1 MLVLVS
7 RFAIAE
13 YHLVGGKI
21 SKHSESSTPWPSVK
35 LNQIITAGACRSL
48 KESERVGLQK
58 ESNPSIPC
66 TWGRIPRRPTRC
78 LHWSSPSRPPWS
90 PNPWWSRPPFFHWT
104 PSPPESRPSAWPLN
118 ASTAETDDTANC
130 GPQAGHPNI
139 GDGGGPTIL
148 SFTAANATTGS
159 TGATTAVHPSFIVGT
174 RAARR
179 GAPLFYN
186 SNDRLS
192 AIAASAASG
201 APQPSPAAAPPP
213 SAVEAPSPAHIFGRV
228 AAMDRR
234 PGIRLG
240 TWNPAALGLS
250 TGI

>member
-1 MLVLVS
+1 M
-7 RFAIAE
+7 
-13 YHLVGGKI
+13 
-21 SKHSESSTPWPSVK
+21 
-35 LNQIITAGACRSL
+35 NQIITAGAGACRSL

-90 PNPWWSRPPFFHWT
+90 PNRRSSTGHPRRQNPGHRPGPST
-104 PSPPESRPSAWPLN
+104 PAPGQAPAISAGSTSSERTRTAMPPYTNGRVLT
-118 ASTAETDDTANC
+118 STAETDDTANC

-192 AIAASAASG
+192 AIAVSAASG

>member
-1 MLVLVS
+1 MDSTNLRFLALGDGFLVVPLVACTG
-7 RFAIAE
+7 RRRRGR
-13 YHLVGGKI
+13 HGRRTRGGRGRR
-21 SKHSESSTPWPSVK
+21 SST
-35 LNQIITAGACRSL
+35 GH
-48 KESERVGLQK
+48 
-58 ESNPSIPC
+58 
-66 TWGRIPRRPTRC
+66 PRRQNPGHRPG
-78 LHWSSPSRPPWS
+78 PSTPPYTNGRVLTS
-90 PNPWWSRPPFFHWT
+90 T
-104 PSPPESRPSAWPLN
+104 P
-118 ASTAETDDTANC
+118 ETDDTANC

-179 GAPLFYN
+179 GAPPFYN

-192 AIAASAASG
+192 AIAVSAASG